1 MTNETFPAQHQFI
14 AVAVIVLV
22 TLGVYYGSL
31 SGEFVYDD
39 NRQIA
44 QNPLIQERS
53 LYGTAVVSDV
63 WAFKSSGEITASNY
77 WRPTFT
83 LWSIANNELF
93 GIEPFG
99 WRVSN
104 LAIHIAAA
112 VAAFYLLLLLG
123 IPLMPA
129 AVFATVFAVHPA
141 QVESVAWISGAPS
154 TLAGLFLMLS
164 LIFAIRSARESTG
177 TYYLAIAVGTFLLAI
192 GARESVIVCLPVFWL
207 IYATNGLTDFSE
219 LKTRTKAAIYAIGLF
234 TAAAAAFLIVRF
246 VILGGVA
253 LPVENAP
260 SLAEAILTA
269 PTIFLFYL
277 KQIFYPS
284 IIGPN
289 YGIRAISEIGLM
301 SFAVPAALSSAIL
314 GFAIFFTRS
323 SPRAL
328 FGLGLFILP
337 LLPAFYIPAFRP
349 EELVHD
355 RYLYISI
362 LGLCIMFASMIYD
375 RFAASMQGI
384 NFKAAFTIAC
394 FIAFLLAFRSLV
406 YTEVWRSDEAL
417 WRHAVT
423 VDANSAT
430 NWLQLGAALEAI
442 GKDALSEFERAVAI
456 RPEPLALNGRARARI
471 ARNDPANAIADAER
485 VIATANA
492 NINAYTLFQAYE
504 ALALALQNVG
514 RLPEAEE
521 RLTEARERLPI
532 YRAALTEKI
541 AVVLY
546 QQNRKAEALRELETA
561 REAAATEMIPGSKL
575 VFLRLGMLYAELGR
589 RDEARRDFQ
598 RFVRATS
605 KDRSPIM
612 RGYRAEAEKLLKSL
626 N

>member
-1 MTNETFPAQHQFI
+1 MI

-39 NRQIA
+39 NRQLA

-83 LWSIANNELF
+83 LWSIANTELF

-104 LAIHIAAA
+104 LAVHIAAA

-129 AVFATVFAVHPA
+129 AVFAAVFAVHPA

-154 TLAGLFLMLS
+154 TLAGLFLILS
-164 LIFAIRSARESTG
+164 LIFAIRSARQLNSRFD
-177 TYYLAIAVGTFLLAI
+177 LPAAVAAFLLAI

-207 IYATNGLTDFSE
+207 IYSTRGLSDFSE
-219 LKTRTKAAIYAIGLF
+219 MKQRTRKSLLPLGLF
-234 TAAAAAFLIVRF
+234 ASAAAAFLIVRS

-284 IIGPN
+284 ILGPN
-289 YGIRAISEIGLM
+289 YGIRAFGEIGLLN
-301 SFAVPAALSSAIL
+301 FAVPAALSAAIL
-314 GFAIFFTRS
+314 GFAVFFTRS

-355 RYLYISI
+355 RYLYVSV

-375 RFAASMQGI
+375 RFAASMQGT

-394 FIAFLLAFRSLV
+394 FIAFLLDRKS
-406 YTEVWRSDEAL
+406 
-417 WRHAVT
+417 
-423 VDANSAT
+423 
-430 NWLQLGAALEAI
+430 
-442 GKDALSEFERAVAI
+442 
-456 RPEPLALNGRARARI
+456 
-471 ARNDPANAIADAER
+471 
-485 VIATANA
+485 
-492 NINAYTLFQAYE
+492 
-504 ALALALQNVG
+504 
-514 RLPEAEE
+514 
-521 RLTEARERLPI
+521 
-532 YRAALTEKI
+532 
-541 AVVLY
+541 VV
-546 QQNRKAEALRELETA
+546 
-561 REAAATEMIPGSKL
+561 
-575 VFLRLGMLYAELGR
+575 
-589 RDEARRDFQ
+589 
-598 RFVRATS
+598 
-605 KDRSPIM
+605 
-612 RGYRAEAEKLLKSL
+612 
-626 N
+626 

>member
-1 MTNETFPAQHQFI
+1 MTNEKFPAQHQLI

-31 SGEFVYDD
+31 SGDFVYDD

-93 GIEPFG
+93 GIEPSG

-104 LAIHIAAA
+104 FAIHIAAA
-112 VAAFYLLLLLG
+112 IAAFYLLLLLG

-154 TLAGLFLMLS
+154 TLAGLFLTLS
-164 LIFAIRSARESTG
+164 LIFAIRSARESKG
-177 TYYLAIAVGTFLLAI
+177 KYYLAIAVGTFLLAI
-192 GARESVIVCLPVFWL
+192 GARESVVVCLPLFWL
-207 IYATNGLTDFSE
+207 IFSTRGLSDFSE
-219 LKTRTKAAIYAIGLF
+219 LKQRTKKNILPLGLF
-234 TAAAAAFLIVRF
+234 ASAAAAFLIVRSI
-246 VILGGVA
+246 ILGGVA

-260 SLAEAILTA
+260 TLSEALLTA
-269 PTIFLFYL
+269 PKIFLFYL

-284 IIGPN
+284 ILGPN

-301 SFAVPAALSSAIL
+301 SFAVPAALSAAIL
-314 GFAIFFTRS
+314 GFAIFFARS

-337 LLPAFYIPAFRP
+337 LLPALFIPAFRP

-355 RYLYISI
+355 RYLYISV

-394 FIAFLLAFRSLV
+394 FIAFLLAFRSLI

-417 WRHAVT
+417 WRHAVA

-430 NWLQLGAALEAI
+430 NWLQLGAALEAN

-485 VIATANA
+485 VIATPNA

-504 ALALALQNVG
+504 ALSMALQNAG
-514 RLPEAEE
+514 RLPEAER
-521 RLTEARERLPI
+521 RLTEARDRLPI

-546 QQNRKAEALRELETA
+546 QQNRKAEALRELESA
-561 REAAATEMIPGSKL
+561 REAAAAEMIPGSKL

-589 RDEARRDFQ
+589 RDEARRELQ
-598 RFVRATS
+598 RFLQATS
-605 KDRSPIM
+605 KDRSPIV
-612 RGYRAEAEKLLKSL
+612 RGYRTEAEKLLRSL

>member
-1 MTNETFPAQHQFI
+1 MTNERIPAQHQFI
-14 AVAVIVLV
+14 AIAVIALV
-22 TLGVYYGSL
+22 TIGVYYGSL
-31 SGEFVYDD
+31 SGDFVYDD

-44 QNPLIQERS
+44 QNPLIQARS

-99 WRVSN
+99 WRASN
-104 LAIHIAAA
+104 LAVHIAAA
-112 VAAFYLLLLLG
+112 IAALYLLLLLG

-154 TLAGLFLMLS
+154 TLAGLFLTLS
-164 LIFAIRSARESTG
+164 LIFAIRLARESRG
-177 TYYLAIAVGTFLLAI
+177 RYYLAGAVGTFLFAV
-192 GARESVIVCLPVFWL
+192 GARESVVVCLPLFWL
-207 IYATNGLTDFSE
+207 IYATNGLTEFSE
-219 LKTRTKAAIYAIGLF
+219 LKTRTKAAFYRIGLF
-234 TAAAAAFLIVRF
+234 TAAAVAFLVVRSL
-246 VILGGVA
+246 ILGGVA

-269 PTIFLFYL
+269 PAIFLFYL
-277 KQIFYPS
+277 KQIFYPVV
-284 IIGPN
+284 IGPN
-289 YGIRAISEIGLM
+289 YGLRAVSEIGLM
-301 SFAVPAALSSAIL
+301 SVAFPALLSAAILAFAVR
-314 GFAIFFTRS
+314 FARS

-355 RYLYISI
+355 RYLFVSI
-362 LGLCIMFASMIYD
+362 LGLCVFFASIIYD
-375 RFAASMQGI
+375 RFATALTGI

-394 FIAFLLAFRSLV
+394 FVAFILAFRSLI
-406 YTEVWRSDEAL
+406 YTDVWRADEAL

-430 NWLQLGAALEAI
+430 NWRQLGAALEAN

-471 ARNDPANAIADAER
+471 ARNDPQNAIADAER
-485 VIATANA
+485 VIATPNA
-492 NINAYTLFQAYE
+492 NINAYTLFQGYE
-504 ALALALQNVG
+504 ALSMALQNAN
-514 RLPEAEE
+514 RLPEARQ

-546 QQNRKAEALRELETA
+546 QQGQKAEALRELESV
-561 REAAATEMIPGSKL
+561 REVAAAEMIPGSKL

-589 RDEARRDFQ
+589 RDEARRDVQ
-598 RFVRATS
+598 RFLQATG
-605 KDRSPIM
+605 KDRSPIT
-612 RGYRAEAEKLLKSL
+612 RGYRAEAEKLLRSL

>member
-1 MTNETFPAQHQFI
+1 MTKELIPAQHQLI
-14 AVAVIVLV
+14 AVAVIALV

-31 SGEFVYDD
+31 SGDFVYDD

-53 LYGTAVVSDV
+53 LYGRAIVSDV

-83 LWSIANNELF
+83 LWSIVNNELF

-99 WRVSN
+99 WRASN
-104 LAIHIAAA
+104 LAVHIAAA
-112 VAAFYLLLLLG
+112 IAAFYLLLLLG
-123 IPLMPA
+123 IPLMPSS
-129 AVFATVFAVHPA
+129 VFATVFAVHPA
-141 QVESVAWISGAPS
+141 QVESVAWVSGAPS
-154 TLAGLFLMLS
+154 TLAGLFLVVS
-164 LIFAIRSARESTG
+164 FIFAIRSARESG
-177 TYYLAIAVGTFLLAI
+177 SRFDLAAAAVAFLLAV
-192 GARESVIVCLPVFWL
+192 GARESAVVCLPLFWL
-207 IYATNGLTDFSE
+207 IFATRGLSDFSE
-219 LKTRTKAAIYAIGLF
+219 LKSRTSKSILPLGLF
-234 TAAAAAFLIVRF
+234 AACAVGFLIARSI
-246 VILGGVA
+246 ILGGIA

-260 SLAEAILTA
+260 SFSEALLTA
-269 PTIFLFYL
+269 PKIFLFYL

-284 IIGPN
+284 VIGPN
-289 YGIRAISEIGLM
+289 YGIRVISELGLM
-301 SFAVPAALSSAIL
+301 SFAVPAALSAAIL
-314 GFAIFFTRS
+314 GFAVFAARS

-328 FGLGLFILP
+328 FGLGLFVLP

-355 RYLYISI
+355 RYLYLSI
-362 LGLCIMFASMIYD
+362 LGLCILFSSLIYD
-375 RFAASMQGI
+375 RFAAAMQGI

-394 FIAFLLAFRSLV
+394 FIAFLLAFRSLI

-423 VDANSAT
+423 VDPNSAT
-430 NWLQLGAALEAI
+430 NWLQLGAALEANR
-442 GKDALSEFERAVAI
+442 KDALSEFERAVAI

-471 ARNDPANAIADAER
+471 TRNDLQNAIADAER
-485 VIATANA
+485 VIAAPNA

-504 ALALALQNVG
+504 ALSMALQNAG
-514 RLPEAEE
+514 RLPEAER

-541 AVVLY
+541 AVVMY
-546 QQNRKAEALRELETA
+546 QQNRKAEALRELESA
-561 REAAATEMIPGSKL
+561 REAAAAEMIPGSKL

-589 RDEARRDFQ
+589 RNEARRDVQ
-598 RFVRATS
+598 RFLQATRR
-605 KDRSPIM
+605 DRSPIT
-612 RGYRAEAEKLLKSL
+612 RGYRAEAEKLLRSL

>member
-1 MTNETFPAQHQFI
+1 M
-14 AVAVIVLV
+14 LV

-31 SGEFVYDD
+31 SGDFVYDD

-63 WAFKSSGEITASNY
+63 WAFKSSGAITASNY

-164 LIFAIRSARESTG
+164 LIFAIRSARESKG
-177 TYYLAIAVGTFLLAI
+177 KYYLAIAVGTFLLAV
-192 GARESVIVCLPVFWL
+192 GARESIVVCLPLFWL
-207 IYATNGLTDFSE
+207 IFSTRGLSDFSE
-219 LKTRTKAAIYAIGLF
+219 MKQRTRKSMLPLGLF
-234 TAAAAAFLIVRF
+234 ASAAVAFLIVRS

-289 YGIRAISEIGLM
+289 YGIRAIGEIGLM
-301 SFAVPAALSSAIL
+301 SFAVPAALSAAIL
-314 GFAIFFTRS
+314 GFAIFFARS

-355 RYLYISI
+355 RYLYISV

-417 WRHAVT
+417 WRHAVA
-423 VDANSAT
+423 VDASSAT
-430 NWLQLGAALEAI
+430 NWLQLGAALEAN

-492 NINAYTLFQAYE
+492 NINAYTFFQAYE
-504 ALALALQNVG
+504 ALALALQNAG
-514 RLPEAEE
+514 RLPEAEQ
-521 RLTEARERLPI
+521 RLTEARDRLPI

-546 QQNRKAEALRELETA
+546 QQGRKADALRELESA
-561 REAAATEMIPGSKL
+561 REAAAAEMIPGSKL

-589 RDEARRDFQ
+589 RDEARRELQ
-598 RFVRATS
+598 RFLRATS

-612 RGYRAEAEKLLKSL
+612 RGYRTEAEKLLRSL

>member
-1 MTNETFPAQHQFI
+1 MTNERIPAQHQLI
-14 AVAVIVLV
+14 AVAVIALV
-22 TLGVYYGSL
+22 TIGVYYGSL
-31 SGEFVYDD
+31 SGDFVYDD

-53 LYGTAVVSDV
+53 LYGTAIVSDV

-99 WRVSN
+99 WRASN
-104 LAIHIAAA
+104 LAVHIATA

-123 IPLMPA
+123 IPLMPSALFA
-129 AVFATVFAVHPA
+129 AVFAVHPA
-141 QVESVAWISGAPS
+141 QVESVAWVSGAPS
-154 TLAGLFLMLS
+154 TLAGLFLLIS
-164 LIFAIRSARESTG
+164 LIFAIRSARELNSK
-177 TYYLAIAVGTFLLAI
+177 YDLAAAVAAFLLAV
-192 GARESVIVCLPVFWL
+192 GARESVVVCLPLFWL
-207 IYATNGLTDFSE
+207 IYATRGLSDFSE
-219 LKTRTKAAIYAIGLF
+219 LKKRSSDNILPLGLF
-234 TAAAAAFLIVRF
+234 ASAAVGFLIARSI
-246 VILGGVA
+246 ILGGVA

-260 SLAEAILTA
+260 SLSEALLTA
-269 PTIFLFYL
+269 PKIFLFYL

-284 IIGPN
+284 VIGPN
-289 YGIRAISEIGLM
+289 YGIRAIGEAGMM
-301 SFAVPAALSSAIL
+301 SFAVPAALSAAIL
-314 GFAIFFTRS
+314 GFAVFVARS

-328 FGLGLFILP
+328 FGLGLFVLP

-355 RYLYISI
+355 RYLYVSI
-362 LGLCIMFASMIYD
+362 LGLCVFFVSLIYD
-375 RFAASMQGI
+375 RYATAMQGI

-394 FIAFLLAFRSLV
+394 FVAFLLAFRSLV

-430 NWLQLGAALEAI
+430 NWLQLGAALEAN

-471 ARNDPANAIADAER
+471 ARNDPQNAIADAER
-485 VIATANA
+485 VIAMPNA

-504 ALALALQNVG
+504 ALSMALQNAG
-514 RLPEAEE
+514 RLPEAER
-521 RLTEARERLPI
+521 RLAEGRERLPI

-541 AVVLY
+541 AVVMY
-546 QQNRKAEALRELETA
+546 QQNRKAEALRELESA
-561 REAAATEMIPGSKL
+561 RDAAAAEMIPGSKL

-589 RDEARRDFQ
+589 RNEARRDVQ
-598 RFVRATS
+598 RFLQATS
-605 KDRSPIM
+605 RDRSPIT
-612 RGYRAEAEKLLKSL
+612 RGYRAEAEKLLRSL

>member
-1 MTNETFPAQHQFI
+1 LIAI
-14 AVAVIVLV
+14 AVIALV
-22 TLGVYYGSL
+22 TIGVYYGSL
-31 SGEFVYDD
+31 SGDFVYDD

-53 LYGTAVVSDV
+53 RYATAIVSDV

-93 GIEPFG
+93 GIDPFG
-99 WRVSN
+99 WRISN
-104 LAIHIAAA
+104 LAVHIVAA
-112 VAAFYLLLLLG
+112 VAAFYLLLLFG

-141 QVESVAWISGAPS
+141 QVESVAWISGSPS

-164 LIFAIRSARESTG
+164 LIFAIRSAHELNSR
-177 TYYLAIAVGTFLLAI
+177 YDLPAAVAAFLLAV
-192 GARESVIVCLPVFWL
+192 GARESVVVCLPLFWL
-207 IYATNGLTDFSE
+207 IFSTRGLSDFSE
-219 LKTRTKAAIYAIGLF
+219 LKKRSSDNILPLGLF
-234 TAAAAAFLIVRF
+234 ASAAAAFLIVRS

-260 SLAEAILTA
+260 SLTEAILTA

-284 IIGPN
+284 VIGPN
-289 YGIRAISEIGLM
+289 YGIRAIGEVGLM
-301 SFAVPAALSSAIL
+301 SFAVPAVLSAAIL
-314 GFAIFFTRS
+314 GFALFFARC

-328 FGLGLFILP
+328 FGLGIFVLP

-384 NFKAAFTIAC
+384 NFKAAFTIGC

-406 YTEVWRSDEAL
+406 YTEVWRSDETL

-430 NWLQLGAALEAI
+430 NWLQLGAALEAN

-485 VIATANA
+485 VIATPNA
-492 NINAYTLFQAYE
+492 SINAYTLFQAYE
-504 ALALALQNVG
+504 ALSLALQNAG
-514 RLPEAEE
+514 RLPEAEQ

-546 QQNRKAEALRELETA
+546 QQGQKAEALRELESA
-561 REAAATEMIPGSKL
+561 REASAAEMIPGSKL

-589 RDEARRDFQ
+589 RDEARRDVQ
-598 RFVRATS
+598 RFLQATS
-605 KDRSPIM
+605 RDRSPIT
-612 RGYRAEAEKLLKSL
+612 RGYRAEAEKLLRSL

>member
-1 MTNETFPAQHQFI
+1 M
-14 AVAVIVLV
+14 LV

-31 SGEFVYDD
+31 SGDFVYDD

-44 QNPLIQERS
+44 QNPFIQERS

-123 IPLMPA
+123 IPLMPS

-141 QVESVAWISGAPS
+141 QVESVAWVSGAPS

-164 LIFAIRSARESTG
+164 LIFAIRSAREPNSRFD
-177 TYYLAIAVGTFLLAI
+177 LPAAVAAFLLAV
-192 GARESVIVCLPVFWL
+192 GARESVVVCLPLFLLVFS
-207 IYATNGLTDFSE
+207 TRGLSE
-219 LKTRTKAAIYAIGLF
+219 FADVKQRTKKNILPLGLLASAAV
-234 TAAAAAFLIVRF
+234 AFLVLRSI
-246 VILGGVA
+246 ILGGVA

-260 SLAEAILTA
+260 SFAEAILTA

-284 IIGPN
+284 ILGPN
-289 YGIRAISEIGLM
+289 YGIRAVSELGLM
-301 SFAVPAALSSAIL
+301 SFAVPAALSAAIL
-314 GFAIFFTRS
+314 GLAIFFARS

-328 FGLGLFILP
+328 FGLALFILP

-355 RYLYISI
+355 RYLCISV

-394 FIAFLLAFRSLV
+394 FAAFLLAFRSLV

-423 VDANSAT
+423 VDANSAS
-430 NWLQLGAALEAI
+430 NWLQLGAALEAN

-504 ALALALQNVG
+504 ALSSALQNAG
-514 RLPEAEE
+514 RLPEAEQ
-521 RLTEARERLPI
+521 RLTEARDRLPI

-546 QQNRKAEALRELETA
+546 QQNRKAEALRELESV
-561 REAAATEMIPGSKL
+561 REAAAAEMIPGSKL
-575 VFLRLGMLYAELGR
+575 VFLRLGMLYAEFGR
-589 RDEARRDFQ
+589 RDEARRDVQ
-598 RFVRATS
+598 RFLQATS

>member
-1 MTNETFPAQHQFI
+1 MI
-14 AVAVIVLV
+14 AVAVIALV
-22 TLGVYYGSL
+22 TIGVYYGSL
-31 SGEFVYDD
+31 SGDFVYDD

-104 LAIHIAAA
+104 LAIHIAAS

-129 AVFATVFAVHPA
+129 AVFATIFAVHPA

-164 LIFAIRSARESTG
+164 LIFAIRSARVLNSR
-177 TYYLAIAVGTFLLAI
+177 YDLPAAVAAFLLAV
-192 GARESVIVCLPVFWL
+192 GARESVVVCLPLFWIVFS
-207 IYATNGLTDFSE
+207 TSGLSDFSE
-219 LKTRTKAAIYAIGLF
+219 LKQRTKKNILPLGLF
-234 TAAAAAFLIVRF
+234 ASAAAAFLFVRSI
-246 VILGGVA
+246 ILGGVA

-284 IIGPN
+284 ILGPN
-289 YGIRAISEIGLM
+289 YGIRAISEIGM
-301 SFAVPAALSSAIL
+301 ISFAVPAALSAAIL
-314 GFAIFFTRS
+314 GFAIFFARS

-349 EELVHD
+349 EELAHD
-355 RYLYISI
+355 RYLYISVF
-362 LGLCIMFASMIYD
+362 GLCIMFASMIYD

-384 NFKAAFTIAC
+384 NFKAAFTIVC

-406 YTEVWRSDEAL
+406 FTEVWRSDETL

-423 VDANSAT
+423 VNANSAT
-430 NWLQLGAALEAI
+430 NWLQLGAALEAN

-504 ALALALQNVG
+504 ALSMALQNAG
-514 RLPEAEE
+514 RLPEAER
-521 RLTEARERLPI
+521 RLIEARGRLPI

-546 QQNRKAEALRELETA
+546 QQGRKADALRELESA
-561 REAAATEMIPGSKL
+561 REAAAAEMIPGSKL

-589 RDEARRDFQ
+589 RDEARRDVQ
-598 RFVRATS
+598 RFLQATN

-612 RGYRAEAEKLLKSL
+612 RGYRAEAEKLLRSL